1 MTAHLLPPSASAA
14 ERALSLAA
22 GFDDLRPERI
32 KALWDPRLCP
42 AELLPWLAWSWH
54 VDDWD
59 ESWSEEIKRA
69 VVTAAWETHRFKG
82 TPWAVRRVLEALEYR
97 AEIDEDT
104 GVPYVFDLSVELTG
118 VVDIDAFTAKA
129 VRAVELVKPASRHL
143 GRVAHFARTAGR
155 IAAAAAV
162 SSGAAVEV
170 WPAVNQ
176 TGGSSGLVV
185 CAAAITAEITV
196 DTQTGQEG

>member
-59 ESWSEEIKRA
+59 ESWSEDTKRA
-69 VVTAAWETHRFKG
+69 VVAAAWEVHRFKG
-82 TPWAVRRVLEALEYR
+82 TPWVVRRALEALEYR

-104 GVPYVFDLSVELTG
+104 GEHHTFDITVYVASGEDVQTLTDRIVSV
-118 VVDIDAFTAKA
+118 VNTA
-129 VRAVELVKPASRHL
+129 KPASRHL
-143 GRVAHFARTAGR
+143 RNVNVR
-155 IAAAAAV
+155 IGGSQV
-162 SSGAAVEV
+162 NELPLWFGAALDAIAVVEIRPE
-170 WPAVNQ
+170 PAA
-176 TGGSSGLVV
+176 G
-185 CAAAITAEITV
+185 
-196 DTQTGQEG
+196 

>member
-1 MTAHLLPPSASAA
+1 MTAHLLPPSAAAA

-59 ESWSEEIKRA
+59 ETWSEDTKRA
-69 VVTAAWETHRFKG
+69 VVAAAWEVHRFKG
-82 TPWAVRRVLEALEYR
+82 TPWAVRRALKALKYR

-118 VVDIDAFTAKA
+118 AVDIDAFTAKA
-129 VRAVELVKPASRHL
+129 VRAVELSKPASRHL
-143 GRVAHFARTAGR
+143 GRVAHFVQTAGR

-162 SSGAAVEV
+162 YGGATVEV
-170 WPAVNQ
+170 WPRQPERAE
-176 TGGSSGLVV
+176 TGGPIF
-185 CAAAITAEITV
+185 AALAAGGFVEV
-196 DTQTGQEG
+196 DVRPLA